1 MFKLEEQ
8 HKKVEGQLVVFFNMN
23 HEKVCIYLKKKKGGG
38 REVEGQRHPLSLV
51 FTVVI
56 ILPVYCA

>member
-23 HEKVCIYLKKKKGGG
+23 HEKVCIYLKKKREGG
-38 REVEGQRHPLSLV
+38 RLRAIAILSHSSLQS
-51 FTVVI
+51 
-56 ILPVYCA
+56 

>member
-23 HEKVCIYLKKKKGGG
+23 HEKVCIYLKKKRG
-38 REVEGQRHPLSLV
+38 REIEGHRHPLSLV

>member
-23 HEKVCIYLKKKKGGG
+23 HEKVCIYLKKKGGG
-38 REVEGQRHPLSLV
+38 RLRASAILSHSSLQS
-51 FTVVI
+51 
-56 ILPVYCA
+56 

>member
-1 MFKLEEQ
+1 MISVQIGGATQKI
-8 HKKVEGQLVVFFNMN
+8 EGQLVVFFNMN
-23 HEKVCIYLKKKKGGG
+23 HEKVCIYLKKKGGG
-38 REVEGQRHPLSLV
+38 EVEGQRHPLSLV

>member
-23 HEKVCIYLKKKKGGG
+23 PEKNCIYLKKKGG
-38 REVEGQRHPLSLV
+38 REVEGHRHPLSLV

>member
-23 HEKVCIYLKKKKGGG
+23 PEKVCIYLKKKGGM
-38 REVEGQRHPLSLV
+38 EVEGHRHPLSLV

>member
-23 HEKVCIYLKKKKGGG
+23 PEKVCIYLKKKRGG
-38 REVEGQRHPLSLV
+38 EGG
-51 FTVVI
+51 
-56 ILPVYCA
+56 

>member
-1 MFKLEEQ
+1 MVFKLEEQ

-23 HEKVCIYLKKKKGGG
+23 HEKVCIYLKKKRGG

>member
-23 HEKVCIYLKKKKGGG
+23 PEKVCIYLKKKKGG
-38 REVEGQRHPLSLV
+38 REIEGHRHPLSLV

>member
-23 HEKVCIYLKKKKGGG
+23 HEKVCIYLKKKRGGG
-38 REVEGQRHPLSLV
+38 RLRASAILSHSSLQS
-51 FTVVI
+51 
-56 ILPVYCA
+56 

>member
-23 HEKVCIYLKKKKGGG
+23 HEKVCIYLKKKKRGEGG
-38 REVEGQRHPLSLV
+38 
-51 FTVVI
+51 
-56 ILPVYCA
+56 